1 MGLTN
6 AELGLVLTT
15 VAGSATALGAA
26 VVFSERLVQLA
37 SKPFLAGALGLSSGV
52 AAEWRA
58 SSSSLRSTTATTA
71 LGGRSARGMRAS
83 ASLPVLGRGSRSG
96 SGSSAK
102 PTTPQS
108 IEPAVHAAQL
118 KWMNKQERAISS
130 RDVD

>member
-1 MGLTN
+1 MWLAVDVPSPGGLST
-6 AELGLVLTT
+6 ASSGELFSGGGL
-15 VAGSATALGAA
+15 AN
-26 VVFSERLVQLA
+26 
-37 SKPFLAGALGLSSGV
+37 LGLSSGV

-118 KWMNKQERAISS
+118 KWMNKQERAIGS